1 MFTMERINVAV
12 LASNRGSNLKRLW
25 ELVKKGALDV
35 NISMLITENPDA
47 PILKW
52 ARESGLESVCIPVD
66 SRTREEHEKDIVR
79 HLEKHDVDL
88 IVLDGYRRIL
98 GPVIVN
104 AYRIM
109 NVHPSLL
116 PAFPGK
122 NAWKQVLDHGAKVS
136 GCTIHFVDESVDNGP
151 IILQSA
157 VPVMEDD
164 TVETLKERILVEE
177 RKLYPEAIRLF
188 AEGRLTIEGRR
199 VIIKESRGP
208 VSRQT

>member
-1 MFTMERINVAV
+1 MKKLNVAV
-12 LASNRGSNLKRLW
+12 LASNRGGNLKHLM

-35 NISMLITENPDA
+35 NISILITENPDA

-52 ARESGLESVCIPVD
+52 ARESGLESVCIPLD
-66 SRTREEHEKDIVR
+66 FETREEYEGVIMR

-98 GPVIVN
+98 SPVIVN
-104 AYRIM
+104 AYRNRIM
-109 NVHPSLL
+109 NIHPSLL
-116 PAFPGK
+116 PAFPGT

-177 RKLYPEAIRLF
+177 RRLYPEGVRLF
-188 AEGRLTIEGRR
+188 AEGRLMMEGRR